1 MVFTKEMKKIAIFL
15 GDFFWSSIPYDGIR
29 LLESLQDIGIDVDL
43 LMFDQ
48 DIRLNKNFV
57 GIEKYQ
63 FKSSVFKIKNLKT
76 IKNWRELYS
85 ISNDYALILTSTH
98 IAPKTRYPH
107 ELKDN
112 KQCPIAVWDIG
123 GGDILTNAVHF
134 ADFYFTK
141 GAAWKE
147 WLQKEKRIPEKQI
160 YVTGSPHYDEYFLDN
175 FKKETFCEKYGTTP
189 KQKLILVCPTNP
201 ASHVSQFDQN
211 IQELEKIFSIAARY
225 DSRILIK
232 TYPNDYLF
240 HESDDQYTGV
250 YKRIYG
256 SCPQYEFLK
265 NKFPDAIIIES
276 QDHFDAVTHCDALFN
291 MSGSHISWE
300 THFSKRK
307 SYSINLKDKPYYKK
321 VHYLKS
327 VTYPDDVYNRSI
339 ENIEEIF
346 EFKGADKFQDSDFIL
361 RSNAAKLIAA
371 TVKEVFKDL
380 C

>member
-1 MVFTKEMKKIAIFL
+1 MKKIAVFL

-29 LLESLQDIGIDVDL
+29 LLNLLQEEYDVDL
-43 LMFDQ
+43 LMFER
-48 DIRLNKNFV
+48 DIRLNKKFL
-57 GIEKYQ
+57 GKEKYFFNVDI
-63 FKSSVFKIKNLKT
+63 FKNSKNLKT
-76 IKNWRELYS
+76 IKNWEELFK
-85 ISNDYALILTSTH
+85 ISKDYKLIITSTH
-98 IAPKTRYPH
+98 IAPKTRYPYK
-107 ELKDN
+107 LKDN

-123 GGDILTNAVHF
+123 GADILTNAIHF

-141 GAAWKE
+141 GVIWKE
-147 WLQKEKRIPEKQI
+147 WLQKEKKIPEKQI
-160 YVTGSPHYDEYFLDN
+160 YVTGSPHYDEYFLNN
-175 FKKETFCEKYGTTP
+175 FEKETFCKKYGATQN
-189 KQKLILVCPTNP
+189 QKLILVCPTNP

-211 IQELEKIFSIAARY
+211 IQELEKIFSIATRC

-240 HESDDQYTGV
+240 YESESGQYTGV

-265 NKFPDAIIIES
+265 NKFPNAIIIES

-327 VTYPDDVYNRSI
+327 VTYPDDVYNQSV

-346 EFKGADKFQDSDFIL
+346 EFKGIDKFHDSDFIL
-361 RSNAAKLIAA
+361 RSNAVKSIV
-371 TVKEVFKDL
+371 TIIKEVFKDL